1 MGWQFLIKMGLFG
14 KLLSTALDIVETPI
28 AIVKDVATLG
38 GTLTDEKKSYT
49 QQKLEELGDDYE
61 DFKDELRK

>member
-1 MGWQFLIKMGLFG
+1 MGLFG
-14 KLLSTALDIVETPI
+14 KLLSIALDIVETPI

-38 GTLTDEKKSYT
+38 GTLTDETKPHT

-61 DFKDELRK
+61 DFKDELRKK